1 MDVHINDFLKPDAE
15 TGAKKRVH
23 MIGIGGSSMSGL
35 AQMLMQKGCR
45 VTGSD
50 RDESAHTRTLAA
62 RGAEIAIGHRPE
74 NVEGADLVVYT
85 AAIPADNCERVHAR
99 DMGIP
104 EMERAVLLGQL
115 MEGYKRAVNVCG
127 THGKTT
133 TSAMLAQTLWELNTN
148 PTVHIGGDLP
158 ALGGSTLVGGHEC
171 FVAEACEFNRS
182 FLHFAPTH
190 AIMLNI
196 EADHLDCYGTFDNLL
211 AAFREFAAKLPEDG
225 YLIGCGDDE
234 HVLDIM
240 NEVDCNILS
249 FGMSDENDVYP
260 ANLTYDGFGRAR
272 CDVMLFGQPM
282 TSLMLSVPGEYMLIN
297 ALAVLAC
304 THALGL
310 DAHLVAA
317 TLGHFTGVHRRFEL
331 TSVTD
336 GVAVYTDYGHHPT
349 EIRNVLGVALKQPHR
364 KLWAVWQPHTY
375 SRTKDLFRDFVKCF
389 DGVDHVLITDIYGAR
404 EKDPGDIKAEQFLP
418 HLRARGLV
426 VNHTPTF
433 DDAES
438 YLRSHWKPGDLVIT
452 LGCGNINLLNDQIKE
467 HGDSAQY

>member
-1 MDVHINDFLKPDAE
+1 
-15 TGAKKRVH
+15 
-23 MIGIGGSSMSGL
+23 
-35 AQMLMQKGCR
+35 
-45 VTGSD
+45 
-50 RDESAHTRTLAA
+50 
-62 RGAEIAIGHRPE
+62 
-74 NVEGADLVVYT
+74 
-85 AAIPADNCERVHAR
+85 
-99 DMGIP
+99 
-104 EMERAVLLGQL
+104 
-115 MEGYKRAVNVCG
+115 
-127 THGKTT
+127 
-133 TSAMLAQTLWELNTN
+133 
-148 PTVHIGGDLP
+148 
-158 ALGGSTLVGGHEC
+158 
-171 FVAEACEFNRS
+171 
-182 FLHFAPTH
+182 
-190 AIMLNI
+190 
-196 EADHLDCYGTFDNLL
+196 
-211 AAFREFAAKLPEDG
+211 
-225 YLIGCGDDE
+225 
-234 HVLDIM
+234 
-240 NEVDCNILS
+240 
-249 FGMSDENDVYP
+249 MSDENYVYP

-467 HGDSAQY
+467 HGDSVQY

>member
-99 DMGIP
+99 EMGIP

-115 MEGYKRAVNVCG
+115 MEGYKRAVNICG

-182 FLHFAPTH
+182 FLNFAPTH

-196 EADHLDCYGTFDNLL
+196 EADYLDCYGTFDNLL

-336 GVAVYTDYGHHPT
+336 GVAVYTEYGHHPT

-467 HGDSAQY
+467 HGDSVQY

>member
-99 DMGIP
+99 EMGIP

-115 MEGYKRAVNVCG
+115 MEGYKRAVNICG

-336 GVAVYTDYGHHPT
+336 GVAVYTDYGHNPT

-467 HGDSAQY
+467 HGDSVQY